1 MMSENYNTAKPINR
15 IQYWINYTENFII
28 ILALWTLCSRTRANF
43 SILLKQQFLLF
54 LPRQQ
59 LFFYFPPR
67 QEQIFIFHNTT
78 TSPQTMT
85 VFITQLTTVV
95 LYSISENSYF
105 YLSSDI
111 GFCFQSRHTLISRK
125 RVYSSPDNGC
135 FSIISS
141 SFSAAW

>member
-15 IQYWINYTENFII
+15 IQYSINYTENFII
-28 ILALWTLCSRTRANF
+28 ILALWTLSSRTRANF

-78 TSPQTMT
+78 A
-85 VFITQLTTVV
+85 I
-95 LYSISENSYF
+95 LYFPPDNDCF
-105 YLSSDI
+105 Y
-111 GFCFQSRHTLISRK
+111 
-125 RVYSSPDNGC
+125 YSADNGC
-135 FSIISS
+135 ALFHLRKQLFLFIFRHWLLFSISPYTYQPKKVLFLS
-141 SFSAAW
+141 G